1 MYNGFI
7 MFSEL
12 NLTLPLIIGSLTL
25 VVGILVK
32 LLGFPDQFLKNYRRK
47 STEGLSS
54 IFMLLS
60 FTSYSLWT
68 LHGILQK
75 DIVLIIGQGLGV
87 LTTGAIIYQIIIYN
101 KQKK

>member
-1 MYNGFI
+1 
-7 MFSEL
+7 MFSIS
-12 NLTLPLIIGSLTL
+12 NLTFPVIIGTLTLIIG
-25 VVGILVK
+25 VLVK
-32 LLGFPDQFLKNYRRK
+32 LLGFPDQFLKNYKRK

-54 IFMLLS
+54 IFMTLS

-68 LHGILQK
+68 LHGIFQK

-87 LTTGAIIYQIIIYN
+87 LTTGAIIYQIISY